1 MEWKC
6 SENINLPSGDQYRI
20 FTCILQKYL
29 ENASVLVT
37 L

>member
-6 SENINLPSGDQYRI
+6 SENINSPSGDQYKI
-20 FTCILQKYL
+20 FTRILQKYL
-29 ENASVLVT
+29 ANASVLVA